1 MHFSGHKF
9 LELCSSTA
17 ATALAGQTGRHNHRV
32 LPNLLQLLQVTRL
45 TLQRIAASLVI
56 LAQKSQ
62 RILWSVMINVFFHF
76 TIAAALVA

>member
-56 LAQKSQ
+56 LAQKK
-62 RILWSVMINVFFHF
+62 ILWSVMINVFFHF